1 MVNTGWCGINPGIAR
16 EGSTDW
22 LVPKASILVAEAD
35 RGVAASLGR
44 GLEAQGLSAEVV
56 LDGREAAALARANRF
71 DLLLL
76 NVSLPAKDALAI
88 VRELREDGLTVPVVL
103 LAAEDDLEEKVTAL
117 RSGADD
123 YLARPFHLAELLA
136 RIHARLREVQRGQ
149 ARKR

>member
-1 MVNTGWCGINPGIAR
+1 VVAR
-16 EGSTDW
+16 PT
-22 LVPKASILVAEAD
+22 ASILVAEAD

-56 LDGREAAALARANRF
+56 LDGREAAALARMDRF
-71 DLLLL
+71 DLVLL
-76 NVSLPAKDALAI
+76 NVGLPAKDALAI

-103 LAAEDDLEEKVTAL
+103 LAAEDDLQEKVTAL

-123 YLARPFHLAELLA
+123 YLARPFHIAELVA
-136 RIHARLREVQRGQ
+136 RIHARLREARRAQ

>member
-1 MVNTGWCGINPGIAR
+1 MAR
-16 EGSTDW
+16 
-22 LVPKASILVAEAD
+22 PRASILVAEGD

-56 LDGREAAALARANRF
+56 LSGREAAALARGGRF

-76 NVSLPAKDALAI
+76 NVSLPGKDALSI
-88 VRELREDGLTVPVVL
+88 VRELRENGLTVPVVL
-103 LAAEDDLEEKVTAL
+103 LAAEDDLEQKVTAL

-123 YLARPFHLAELLA
+123 YLARPFHVPELVA
-136 RIHARLREVQRGQ
+136 RIHARLREVRRAH

>member
-1 MVNTGWCGINPGIAR
+1 MRREHGLAR
-16 EGSTDW
+16 SR
-22 LVPKASILVAEAD
+22 ASILVAEGD
-35 RGVAASLGR
+35 PGVAVSLGR
-44 GLEAQGLSAEVV
+44 GLQAQGLSAEVV
-56 LDGREAAALARANRF
+56 LNGREASACARLGRF

-136 RIHARLREVQRGQ
+136 RIHARLREARRAQ

>member
-1 MVNTGWCGINPGIAR
+1 MAR
-16 EGSTDW
+16 PW
-22 LVPKASILVAEAD
+22 ASILVAEAD
-35 RGVAASLGR
+35 RGVATSLGQ
-44 GLEAQGLSAEVV
+44 GLEAQGLYAEVV
-56 LDGREAAALARANRF
+56 LDGREAAALARADRF

-88 VRELREDGLTVPVVL
+88 VRELRDDGLTVPVVL

-136 RIHARLREVQRGQ
+136 RIHARLREVRRAQ